1 MTQDQPNNHDQSAAA
16 ASEPTIVDATEA
28 TNPVDPSTEFH
39 PDRAAGTTEYSDVAG
54 AERVAGEVP
63 SDAVPGEDEPALGDR
78 PTTPTET
85 SGGANATGSAD
96 ATFGTGPTSSTFA
109 EDSTA
114 GAGAADKGTEND
126 SAADPKPAS
135 SQIADAGVKT
145 FYALAGLT
153 DAVAEQVRKQ
163 AEAATEAIQTR
174 ASDRDARRKEEAEK
188 LRKALD
194 DAPDQ
199 LKALPETLRAQFEK
213 FMDAFDQFAGRGR
226 SRVDSLR
233 EQVAASVRDGAK
245 EAKEEAAE
253 SAAKA
258 EDDAEVARVQAVA
271 EAHANATQTEDEAE
285 LARQEALARA
295 DADRLAAEE
304 TAEGAEKL
312 ADKIDPK
319 VDTDDDR

>member
-16 ASEPTIVDATEA
+16 ASDPTIVDATEA

-96 ATFGTGPTSSTFA
+96 ATFGTGPTSSSFA
-109 EDSTA
+109 EDSAA
-114 GAGAADKGTEND
+114 GDDATESGAKDD
-126 SAADPKPAS
+126 STADPKPAS

-226 SRVDSLR
+226 NRVDSLR
-233 EQVAASVRDGAK
+233 EQFAASVRDGAK

-271 EAHANATQTEDEAE
+271 EAHAQATQTEDEAE

-319 VDTDDDR
+319 VDTDNDR